1 MSNNAGPVL
10 RHGGKQ
16 EGGSQ
21 QPPFYPAIDM
31 DVYLSRDDR
40 VAIRNKLYPDTPG
53 KRPVQTAHLIPVFV
67 SLCTLISLGATRNRL
82 SIIDVFDQLLARLR
96 DGKAETRLDDLNI
109 SVRDGPVQPAT
120 VWRIL
125 TSMIGLPTGLP
136 LPTGDVRTHVQA
148 LFSRD
153 ENSSSFS
160 VSLIDLMT
168 ADVIF
173 VPTTK
178 LTEHLTLDGKK
189 VKILQLDGQR
199 ARFFHSFH
207 ENQLA
212 NTLGLSRLGQE
223 VLASIWALL
232 DKDIDMIPV
241 VEGLGLI
248 KISNDFE
255 REFLQLS
262 FQDLPTTTNAEVS
275 QCYFIYFPC
284 LYSYPL

>member
-10 RHGGKQ
+10 RHGSKQ

-109 SVRDGPVQPAT
+109 SVRDGPVQSAT

-125 TSMIGLPTGLP
+125 SSMIGLPAGLS
-136 LPTGDVRTHVQA
+136 LPTGDV
-148 LFSRD
+148 
-153 ENSSSFS
+153 
-160 VSLIDLMT
+160 LIDLMA
-168 ADVIF
+168 ADLTF

-178 LTEHLTLDGKK
+178 LTEHLTLDGRR

-212 NTLGLSRLGQE
+212 
-223 VLASIWALL
+223 
-232 DKDIDMIPV
+232 K
-241 VEGLGLI
+241 
-248 KISNDFE
+248 
-255 REFLQLS
+255 
-262 FQDLPTTTNAEVS
+262 
-275 QCYFIYFPC
+275 
-284 LYSYPL
+284 